1 MFNCSE
7 QLTNSMLVRFLY
19 GMIRSGSWVCFENV
33 DCLGAGIL
41 SCLGQHLST
50 IRTSLKCL
58 EKLVWTQYTTRG
70 FHKQG
75 TQEVMFNRISEI
87 WKGKTPYLLSILCE
101 LWKFVSLSFFFIAF
115 VLSLTLQVDN
125 VKRRRSVTT
134 LHSLPN
140 EPFMPG
146 SRPDSLLVRNDS
158 SSESE

>member
-19 GMIRSGSWVCFENV
+19 GMVRSGSWACFENV

-58 EKLVWTQYTTRG
+58 EKLVTTQHTARG
-70 FHKQG
+70 FHKPG

-87 WKGKTPYLLSILCE
+87 CKGKNLIYLVAC
-101 LWKFVSLSFFFIAF
+101 VNCGSL
-115 VLSLTLQVDN
+115 VLS
-125 VKRRRSVTT
+125 
-134 LHSLPN
+134 
-140 EPFMPG
+140 
-146 SRPDSLLVRNDS
+146 S
-158 SSESE
+158 SFHCLFSFLDFTG

>member
-19 GMIRSGSWVCFENV
+19 GMVRSGSWACFENV
-33 DCLGAGIL
+33 DCLGPGIL

-58 EKLVWTQYTTRG
+58 EELVTTQYTARG
-70 FHKQG
+70 FHKPG

-87 WKGKTPYLLSILCE
+87 CKGKTRYLLGILC
-101 LWKFVSLSFFFIAF
+101 LFSLPFF
-115 VLSLTLQVDN
+115 LSLTLQADN
-125 VKRRRSVTT
+125 VKRRSSITT

-140 EPFMPG
+140 EPFIPG
-146 SRPDSLLVRNDS
+146 SKPDSLLVRNELS
-158 SSESE
+158 SK

>member
-19 GMIRSGSWVCFENV
+19 GMVRSGSWACFENV

-58 EKLVWTQYTTRG
+58 EKLVTTQYTARG
-70 FHKQG
+70 FHKPG

-87 WKGKTPYLLSILCE
+87 CKGKTPYLLGILCE
-101 LWKFVSLSFFFIAF
+101 LWKFGPLFLF
-115 VLSLTLQVDN
+115 
-125 VKRRRSVTT
+125 
-134 LHSLPN
+134 SLP
-140 EPFMPG
+140 FFSFLDFTG
-146 SRPDSLLVRNDS
+146 
-158 SSESE
+158 

>member
-19 GMIRSGSWVCFENV
+19 GMVRSGCWTCFENV

-58 EKLVWTQYTTRG
+58 EKLVTTQYTARG
-70 FHKQG
+70 FHKPG

-87 WKGKTPYLLSILCE
+87 CKGKTPYLLGISCE
-101 LWKFVSLSFFFIAF
+101 LWNFVLCSSFHFLFFF
-115 VLSLTLQVDN
+115 
-125 VKRRRSVTT
+125 
-134 LHSLPN
+134 P
-140 EPFMPG
+140 
-146 SRPDSLLVRNDS
+146 
-158 SSESE
+158 